1 MSMNNITEKQASSFG
16 RAAHKSSRWGGQLHF
31 EMLDG
36 HLSAMLINA
45 GVHAPEAT
53 AFAMNCVNKAD
64 GHNTHGAGAFGAWV
78 AHCTTRAHQGC
89 P

>member
-1 MSMNNITEKQASSFG
+1 MSIHNVTEKQAASFG
-16 RAAHKSSRWGGQLHF
+16 RAAHKSSKWGGQLHF

-45 GVHAPEAT
+45 GVDAHEAT
-53 AFAMNCVNKAD
+53 AFAMDCVNQGD

-78 AHCTTRAHQGC
+78 GFCTTRAHQGTA
-89 P
+89 